1 MLEERD
7 ALLRKGVCR
16 TLPPKR
22 SSPRG
27 RVLESA
33 HMIGQTIAH
42 YKLTARIGAGGMGEV
57 YRATDSKLHR
67 DVAVKVL
74 PPAFAED
81 PERMARFE
89 REAQV
94 LASLNHGSIA
104 AVFGIEE
111 SGAQRAIVMELV
123 EGEDLSERLKRG
135 PLPLDEALRTA
146 VHIAGALEV
155 AHDRGVIHRDLKPA
169 NIKLLESGD
178 VKLLDFGLAKALD
191 DAAPQ
196 HIGQDTAATLSA
208 AQTRA
213 GIIMGTAAYM
223 SPEQATGAT
232 ADKRSDVWSFG
243 VVLFEMLTG
252 QRLFD
257 GETTS
262 HLLAD
267 VIRAEIDF
275 NRLPPDLPADLRTLL
290 ELLLVRDPRR
300 RLRDVREARLVLER
314 LLERGSGRPA
324 AITSGTM
331 AMPAPAAVRPV
342 ARTGQLR
349 RLWPVAAIVLLAA
362 VAAAGW
368 LRPSPEPPPQVR
380 AAVRLADVPFFTS
393 VGSAFDISPHGTQIA
408 VATGTSDS
416 GENRRLLLRRV
427 NELDSTLLVDATSST
442 DEGAS
447 PYNPFFSPDGA
458 WVGYALAGELR
469 KIPATGGTPLRI
481 CTVSRSRGATWGE
494 DGTIV
499 LAPSPSSG
507 LVRVSAAGGEPTPLT
522 TLNAEAKE
530 VTHRWPQFLPGG
542 KAVLFTSHT
551 SAAGGFDGA
560 KIEVLMLDS
569 GERRVI
575 HTGGAYAR
583 YVPTGHVVYVHN
595 NTLMA
600 VPFDLDGFTV
610 TGAAVPV
617 VQNLAASANEGSGQF
632 AYAASGLLIYLQGVP
647 ELPTHPIAWVDRSGG
662 MTTLV
667 GEPGTYANPRLSP
680 DGTRLSLTVYRNR
693 NWDIWVYDLERKV
706 STRITFD
713 EAPETEQVWS
723 PDGRELIYTSEAV
736 EFPGFFRK
744 AADGSGAPTLVAK
757 LPDAMWAQAWSRD
770 GRLLA
775 LTSGQSD
782 IGTLDVTAPD
792 PKPAWLLNSRFAETD
807 PTISPDG
814 RWFAYTSSESGRPE
828 IYIREF
834 PNGQG
839 RWQVSTTGGGYAR
852 WSPKGDEVFYRTT
865 DGIMAA
871 VVERT
876 PGGIRPGT
884 PKLVVRGSFM
894 GGPRGIELGSSVFSD
909 YDVSADGQRFV
920 MFPKPPELLS
930 AATGMVTMVTNWFD
944 DLRRATQ

>member
-1 MLEERD
+1 
-7 ALLRKGVCR
+7 
-16 TLPPKR
+16 
-22 SSPRG
+22 
-27 RVLESA
+27 
-33 HMIGQTIAH
+33 MIGQTLGH
-42 YKLTARIGAGGMGEV
+42 YRITAKIGAGGMGEV
-57 YRATDSKLHR
+57 YRATDTKLHR

-74 PPAFAED
+74 PEAFASD
-81 PERMARFE
+81 QERMARFE

-94 LASLNHGSIA
+94 LASLSHGSIA
-104 AVFGIEE
+104 AIHGIED
-111 SGAQRAIVMELV
+111 SGGQRAIVMELV

-146 VHIAGALEV
+146 VHIAAALEV

-196 HIGQDTAATLSA
+196 HLNQDVAATLSA

-314 LLERGSGRPA
+314 LLERGSGRHS

-331 AMPAPAAVRPV
+331 AMPAPEPVRP
-342 ARTGQLR
+342 APRGGQLR
-349 RLWPVAAIVLLAA
+349 RLWPIAAIVLLAA

-368 LRPSPEPPPQVR
+368 LRPLPEPPPQVR

-393 VGSAFDISPHGTQIA
+393 VGSAFDISPDGTQIA

-442 DEGAS
+442 DAGAS

-551 SAAGGFDGA
+551 SAAGAFDGA
-560 KIEVLMLDS
+560 NIEVLMLDS

-600 VPFDLDGFTV
+600 VPFDLGGLTV

-617 VQNLAASANEGSGQF
+617 VQNLAASSNEGSGQF

-723 PDGRELIYTSEAV
+723 ADGRELIYTSEAV

-757 LPDAMWAQAWSRD
+757 LPDAMWAQAWSPD

-792 PKPAWLLNSRFAETD
+792 PKPVWLLNSRFAETD

-839 RWQVSTTGGGYAR
+839 RWQVSTTGGGYPR

-865 DGIMAA
+865 EGIMAA

-884 PKLVVRGSFM
+884 PKLVVRGNFM

-909 YDVSADGQRFV
+909 YDVSTDGQRFV